1 MLALADCNNFYASCE
16 RVFQPHLENKPIVVL
31 SNNDGCVIARSNE
44 SKALG
49 IKMGV
54 PVFQI
59 KNIIEQH
66 RVQVFSSNFT
76 LYGDLSK
83 RVMSTIKQEV
93 KSMEVYS
100 IDEAFM
106 DFSGEGSPLEKG
118 IALKKKVQQHIGIPI
133 SIGIAPTKTLCK
145 VAGLIAKKHTKSGVF
160 VLKDKAIIERAL
172 KWLPVEE
179 LWGVGRRHARKLND
193 VGIKTAYDL
202 CRADDSW
209 IRRRLSVVGLRMVK
223 ELRGVPCFPLEESAA
238 RKKNICTSRSF
249 GKAISTIEGL
259 KEAVGNYATNCA
271 YKLRKQKGCAARI
284 SIFIHTNPFKPTD
297 KQYKGFTSFVLD
309 TPSNDSI
316 ELVRLALE
324 GLEKIYRSDCTYKKA
339 GVIVSDISPQ
349 QQQQLSLFDS
359 LDRQK
364 HQSIMTALDNINDK
378 LGKDKVR
385 LAVQGNNSRQWKM
398 KQEKLSP
405 CYSTRIEDALKVY
418 L

>member
-16 RVFQPHLENKPIVVL
+16 RVFQPHLEGKPIVVL

-54 PVFQI
+54 PVFQV
-59 KNIIEQH
+59 KTIIEQH
-66 RVQVFSSNFT
+66 NIQVFSSNFT

-83 RVMSTIKQEV
+83 RVMSSMRQEV
-93 KSMEVYS
+93 KAMEVYS

-118 IALKKKVQQHIGIPI
+118 IALKKKVQQHVGIPI

-145 VAGLIAKKHTKSGVF
+145 VAGLIAKKHTKTGVF
-160 VLKDKAIIERAL
+160 VLQDKALIERAL
-172 KWLPVEE
+172 KWLPVAE
-179 LWGVGRRHARKLND
+179 LWGVGRRHARMLD
-193 VGIKTAYDL
+193 SVGIKTAYDL

-223 ELRGVPCFPLEESAA
+223 ELRGIPCFPLEESAS

-249 GKAISTIEGL
+249 GKAVKQMEDL
-259 KEAVGNYATNCA
+259 KEALSTYASTCA
-271 YKLRKQKGCAARI
+271 YKLRKQKSCASRI

-309 TPSNDSI
+309 TPTNDSI

-324 GLEKIYRSDCTYKKA
+324 GLEKIYRSYCTYKKA

-349 QQQQLSLFDS
+349 QQQQLSLFDT
-359 LDRQK
+359 LDRKK

-378 LGKDKVR
+378 IGKDKVR
-385 LAVQGNNSRQWKM
+385 LAVQGNGRQWKM
-398 KQEKLSP
+398 KQEQLSP

-418 L
+418 V

>member
-16 RVFQPHLENKPIVVL
+16 RVFQPHLEGKPILVL

-49 IKMGV
+49 IKMGI
-54 PVFQI
+54 PVFQVKNTI
-59 KNIIEQH
+59 KQHNI
-66 RVQVFSSNFT
+66 QVFSSNFT

-83 RVMSTIKQEV
+83 RVMSTMRQEV
-93 KSMEVYS
+93 KAMEVYS

-106 DFSGEGSPLEKG
+106 DFSGEGKPLEKG
-118 IALKKKVQQHIGIPI
+118 IALKQKVQQHIGIPI

-145 VAGLIAKKHTKSGVF
+145 VAGLIAKKHTKTGVF
-160 VLKDKAIIERAL
+160 VLQDKAIIERAL

-179 LWGVGRRHARKLND
+179 LWGVGRRHARMLHS

-249 GKAISTIEGL
+249 GKAIKNIEGL
-259 KEAVGNYATNCA
+259 KEAVSNYATNCA

-284 SIFIHTNPFKPTD
+284 SVFIHTNPFKPTD

-339 GVIVSDISPQ
+339 GVIVSEISPQ

-398 KQEKLSP
+398 KQDRKS
-405 CYSTRIEDALKVY
+405 VV
-418 L
+418 

>member
-16 RVFQPHLENKPIVVL
+16 RVFQPHLEGKPIVVL

-54 PVFQI
+54 PVFQV
-59 KNIIEQH
+59 KTIIEQH
-66 RVQVFSSNFT
+66 NIQVFSSNFT

-83 RVMSTIKQEV
+83 RVMSSMRQEV
-93 KSMEVYS
+93 KAMEVYS

-118 IALKKKVQQHIGIPI
+118 IALKKKVQQHVGIPI

-145 VAGLIAKKHTKSGVF
+145 VAGLIAKKHTKTGVF
-160 VLKDKAIIERAL
+160 VLQDKALIERAL
-172 KWLPVEE
+172 KWLPVAE
-179 LWGVGRRHARKLND
+179 LWGVGRRHARMLD
-193 VGIKTAYDL
+193 SVGIKTAYDL

-223 ELRGVPCFPLEESAA
+223 ELRGIPCFPLEESAS

-249 GKAISTIEGL
+249 GKAVNQMEDL
-259 KEAVGNYATNCA
+259 KEALSTYASTCA
-271 YKLRKQKGCAARI
+271 YKLRKQKSCASRI

-309 TPSNDSI
+309 TPTNDSI

-349 QQQQLSLFDS
+349 QQQQLSLFDT
-359 LDRQK
+359 LDRKK

-378 LGKDKVR
+378 IGKDKVR
-385 LAVQGNNSRQWKM
+385 LAVQGNGRQWKM
-398 KQEKLSP
+398 KQEQLSP

-418 L
+418 V

>member
-1 MLALADCNNFYASCE
+1 MLALADCNNFYVSCE

-66 RVQVFSSNFT
+66 SVQLFSSNFT

-93 KSMEVYS
+93 KAMEIYS

-106 DFSGEGSPLEKG
+106 DFSGEGNPLEKG
-118 IALKKKVQQHIGIPI
+118 ITIKKKVQQHIGIPI

-145 VAGLIAKKHTKSGVF
+145 VAGLIAKKYTRSGVF
-160 VLKDKAIIERAL
+160 VLTDTAIIERAL
-172 KWLPVEE
+172 KWLPVEN

-209 IRRRLSVVGLRMVK
+209 IKRRLSVVGLRLVK
-223 ELRGVPCFPLEESAA
+223 ELRGTLCFAL
-238 RKKNICTSRSF
+238 KKRASKKQNICTSRSF
-249 GKAISTIEGL
+249 SKSISNIEEL
-259 KEAVGNYATNCA
+259 NEAVSNHANSCA
-271 YKLRKQKGCAARI
+271 YKLRKQQSCASRI
-284 SIFIHTNPFKPTD
+284 SVFIHTDIFRPTD
-297 KQYKGFTSFVLD
+297 KQYRGFTSLVLD

-316 ELVRLALE
+316 ELVRFALIC
-324 GLEKIYRSDCTYKKA
+324 LKKIYRSDCTYKKA
-339 GVIVSDISPQ
+339 GVIISDISPQ
-349 QQQQLSLFDS
+349 QQQQLSLFDAVN
-359 LDRQK
+359 RQK
-364 HQSIMTALDNINDK
+364 RQSIMTALDGINDK
-378 LGKDKVR
+378 FGKDKVR
-385 LAVQGNNSRQWKM
+385 LAIQGYSRKWAI
-398 KQEKLSP
+398 KQEQLSP
-405 CYSTRIEDALKVY
+405 CYSTRIEDALEVY

>member
-16 RVFQPHLENKPIVVL
+16 RVFQPQLENKPILVL

-44 SKALG
+44 SKTLG

-59 KNIIEQH
+59 KNIIKQH
-66 RVQVFSSNFT
+66 NVQVFSSNFT

-83 RVMSTIKQEV
+83 RVMSTMRQEV
-93 KSMEVYS
+93 KQMEVYS

-118 IALKKKVQQHIGIPI
+118 ITLKQKVQQHVGIPI

-145 VAGLIAKKHTKSGVF
+145 VAGLIAKKHTKTGVF
-160 VLKDKAIIERAL
+160 VLQDKAIIERAL
-172 KWLPVEE
+172 KWLPVED
-179 LWGVGRRHARKLND
+179 LWGVGRKNARMLQS

-223 ELRGVPCFPLEESAA
+223 ELRGVPCFPLEENAS

-249 GKAISTIEGL
+249 GKTVKNIESL
-259 KEAVGNYATNCA
+259 KEAVSTYATNCA
-271 YKLRKQKGCAARI
+271 YKLRKQKSCATRI
-284 SIFIHTNPFKPTD
+284 SVFIHTNPFKPTD
-297 KQYKGFTSFVLD
+297 KQYKGFTSFILD

-316 ELVRLALE
+316 EMVRLALE
-324 GLEKIYRSDCTYKKA
+324 GLEKIYRSDCIYKKA
-339 GVIVSDISPQ
+339 GVIVSDIVPQ
-349 QQQQLSLFDS
+349 QQQQLSLFDT
-359 LDRQK
+359 LNRKK
-364 HQSIMTALDNINDK
+364 HQSIMTTLDNINDK

-385 LAVQGNNSRQWKM
+385 LAVQGSGRQWKM
-398 KQEKLSP
+398 KQEQLSP
-405 CYSTRIEDALKVY
+405 CYSTRIDEALKVY

>member
-16 RVFQPHLENKPIVVL
+16 RVFQPHLEGKPIVVL

-54 PVFQI
+54 PVFQV
-59 KNIIEQH
+59 KTIIEQH
-66 RVQVFSSNFT
+66 NIQVFSSNFT

-83 RVMSTIKQEV
+83 RVMSSMRQEV
-93 KSMEVYS
+93 KAMEVYS

-118 IALKKKVQQHIGIPI
+118 IALKKKVQQHVGIPI

-145 VAGLIAKKHTKSGVF
+145 VAGLIAKKHTKTGVF
-160 VLKDKAIIERAL
+160 VLQDKALIERAL
-172 KWLPVEE
+172 KWLPVAE
-179 LWGVGRRHARKLND
+179 LWGVGRRHARMLES

-223 ELRGVPCFPLEESAA
+223 ELRGIPCFPLEESAS

-249 GKAISTIEGL
+249 GKAVKQMEDL
-259 KEAVGNYATNCA
+259 KEALSTYASTCA
-271 YKLRKQKGCAARI
+271 YKLRKQKSCASRI

-309 TPSNDSI
+309 TPTNDSI

-339 GVIVSDISPQ
+339 GFIVSDISPQ
-349 QQQQLSLFDS
+349 QQQQLSLFDT
-359 LDRQK
+359 LDRKK

-378 LGKDKVR
+378 IGKDKVR
-385 LAVQGNNSRQWKM
+385 LAVQGKGRQWKM
-398 KQEKLSP
+398 KQEQLSP

-418 L
+418 V

>member
-16 RVFQPHLENKPIVVL
+16 RVFQPHLEGKPIVVL

-54 PVFQI
+54 PVFQV
-59 KNIIEQH
+59 KTIIEQH
-66 RVQVFSSNFT
+66 NIQVFSSNFT

-83 RVMSTIKQEV
+83 RVMSSMRQEV
-93 KSMEVYS
+93 KAMEVYS

-118 IALKKKVQQHIGIPI
+118 IALKKKVQQHVGIPI

-145 VAGLIAKKHTKSGVF
+145 VAGLIAKKHTKTGVF
-160 VLKDKAIIERAL
+160 VLQDKALIKRAL
-172 KWLPVEE
+172 KWLPVAE
-179 LWGVGRRHARKLND
+179 LWGVGRRHARMLD
-193 VGIKTAYDL
+193 SVGIKTAYDL

-223 ELRGVPCFPLEESAA
+223 ELRGIPCFPLEESAS

-249 GKAISTIEGL
+249 GKAVKQMEDL
-259 KEAVGNYATNCA
+259 KEALSTYASTCA
-271 YKLRKQKGCAARI
+271 YKLRKQKSCASRI

-309 TPSNDSI
+309 TPTNDSI

-349 QQQQLSLFDS
+349 QQQQLSLFDT
-359 LDRQK
+359 LDRKK

-378 LGKDKVR
+378 IGKDKVR
-385 LAVQGNNSRQWKM
+385 LAVQGKGRQWKM
-398 KQEKLSP
+398 KQEQLSP

-418 L
+418 V

>member
-16 RVFQPHLENKPIVVL
+16 RVFQPHLEGKPILVL

-54 PVFQI
+54 PVFQVKNTI
-59 KNIIEQH
+59 KQH
-66 RVQVFSSNFT
+66 DIRVFSSNFT

-83 RVMSTIKQEV
+83 RVMNTMRQEV
-93 KSMEVYS
+93 QAMEVYS

-118 IALKKKVQQHIGIPI
+118 IALKQKVQQHIGIPI

-145 VAGLIAKKHTKSGVF
+145 VAGLIAKKHTKTGVF

-172 KWLPVEE
+172 KWLPVGE
-179 LWGVGRRHARKLND
+179 LWGVGRRHARMLD
-193 VGIKTAYDL
+193 SVGIKTAYDL

-223 ELRGVPCFPLEESAA
+223 ELRGIPCFPLEESAS

-249 GKAISTIEGL
+249 GKPVKQIEGL
-259 KEAVGNYATNCA
+259 KQAVSTYATNCA
-271 YKLRKQKGCAARI
+271 YKLRKQKSCASRI
-284 SIFIHTNPFKPTD
+284 SVFIHTNPFKPTD
-297 KQYKGFTSFVLD
+297 KQYKGFTSFILD
-309 TPSNDSI
+309 TPTNDSI

-349 QQQQLSLFDS
+349 QQQQLSLFDT
-359 LDRQK
+359 LNRKK
-364 HQSIMTALDNINDK
+364 HQSIMTALDTINDK

-385 LAVQGNNSRQWKM
+385 LAVQGNGRQWRM
-398 KQEKLSP
+398 KQEQLSP
-405 CYSTRIEDALKVY
+405 CYSTRIEEALKVY

>member
-16 RVFQPHLENKPIVVL
+16 RVFQPQLEGKPILVL

-54 PVFQI
+54 PVFQV

-66 RVQVFSSNFT
+66 NIQLFSSNFT

-93 KSMEVYS
+93 KAMEVYS

-118 IALKKKVQQHIGIPI
+118 IALKKKVQQHVGIPI

-145 VAGLIAKKHTKSGVF
+145 VAGLIAKKYTKSGVF

-179 LWGVGRRHARKLND
+179 LWGVGRRHARMLQS

-209 IRRRLSVVGLRMVK
+209 VRRRLSVVGLRMVK
-223 ELRGVPCFPLEESAA
+223 ELRGTPCFPLEENAN

-249 GKAISTIEGL
+249 GKPVKQLEDL
-259 KEAVGNYATNCA
+259 KEALSTYASNCA
-271 YKLRKQKGCAARI
+271 YKLRKQKSCATRI
-284 SIFIHTNPFKPTD
+284 SVFIHTNPFKPTD
-297 KQYKGFTSFVLD
+297 KQYKGFTSFKLD
-309 TPSNDSI
+309 TPTNDSI
-316 ELVRLALE
+316 ELVRLSLQ

-339 GVIVSDISPQ
+339 GVIVSEISPQ
-349 QQQQLSLFDS
+349 QQQQLSLFDT
-359 LDRQK
+359 LNRKK
-364 HQSIMTALDNINDK
+364 HQAVMTALDNINDK
-378 LGKDKVR
+378 LGKDKVH
-385 LAVQGNNSRQWKM
+385 LAVQGNGRQWKM
-398 KQEKLSP
+398 RQEQLSP

>member
-54 PVFQI
+54 PVFQV
-59 KNIIEQH
+59 KTIIEQH
-66 RVQVFSSNFT
+66 NVQLFSSNFT

-83 RVMSTIKQEV
+83 RVMNTIKQEV
-93 KSMEVYS
+93 KAMEVYS

-106 DFSGEGSPLEKG
+106 DFSGDGNPLEKG
-118 IALKKKVQQHIGIPI
+118 IALKKKVQQNVGIPI

-223 ELRGVPCFPLEESAA
+223 ELRGVPCFPLEKQVSK
-238 RKKNICTSRSF
+238 KKNICTSRSF
-249 GKAISTIEGL
+249 SKCIGNIEGL
-259 KEAVGNYATNCA
+259 KEAVSNYANRCA
-271 YKLRKQKGCAARI
+271 YKLRKQQGCASRI
-284 SIFIHTNPFKPTD
+284 SVFIHTNPFKPTD
-297 KQYKGFTSFVLD
+297 KQYRGFTSLTLD

-316 ELVRLALE
+316 ELVRLALKC
-324 GLEKIYRSDCTYKKA
+324 LEKIYRSDCTYKKA

-349 QQQQLSLFDS
+349 QQQQLSLFDT
-359 LDRQK
+359 LNRQK

-378 LGKDKVR
+378 FGKDKVH
-385 LAVQGNNSRQWKM
+385 LAIQGYGRRWKM
-398 KQEKLSP
+398 KQEQLSP

>member
-16 RVFQPHLENKPIVVL
+16 RVFQPHLEGKPIVVL

-54 PVFQI
+54 PVFQV
-59 KNIIEQH
+59 KTIIEQH
-66 RVQVFSSNFT
+66 NIQVFSSNFT

-83 RVMSTIKQEV
+83 RVMSSMRQEV
-93 KSMEVYS
+93 KAMEVYS

-118 IALKKKVQQHIGIPI
+118 IALKKKVQQHVGIPI

-145 VAGLIAKKHTKSGVF
+145 VAGLIAKKHTKTGVF
-160 VLKDKAIIERAL
+160 VLQDKALIERAL
-172 KWLPVEE
+172 KWLPVAE
-179 LWGVGRRHARKLND
+179 LWGVGRRHARMLD
-193 VGIKTAYDL
+193 SVGIKTAYDL

-223 ELRGVPCFPLEESAA
+223 ELRGIPCFPLEESAS

-249 GKAISTIEGL
+249 GKAVKQMEDL
-259 KEAVGNYATNCA
+259 KEALSTYASTCA
-271 YKLRKQKGCAARI
+271 YKLRKQKSCASRI

-309 TPSNDSI
+309 TPTNDSI

-349 QQQQLSLFDS
+349 QQQQLSLFDT
-359 LDRQK
+359 LDRKK

-378 LGKDKVR
+378 IGKDKVR
-385 LAVQGNNSRQWKM
+385 LAVQGNGRQWKM
-398 KQEKLSP
+398 KQEQLSP

-418 L
+418 V

>member
-16 RVFQPHLENKPIVVL
+16 RVFQPHLEGKPIVVL

-54 PVFQI
+54 PVFQV
-59 KNIIEQH
+59 KTIIEQH
-66 RVQVFSSNFT
+66 NIQVFSSNFT

-83 RVMSTIKQEV
+83 RVMSSMRQEV
-93 KSMEVYS
+93 KAMEVYS

-118 IALKKKVQQHIGIPI
+118 IALKKKVQQHVGIPI

-145 VAGLIAKKHTKSGVF
+145 VAGLIAKKHTKTGVF
-160 VLKDKAIIERAL
+160 VLQDKALIERAL
-172 KWLPVEE
+172 KWLPVAE
-179 LWGVGRRHARKLND
+179 LWGVGRRHARMLES

-223 ELRGVPCFPLEESAA
+223 ELRGIPCFPLEESAS

-249 GKAISTIEGL
+249 GKAVKQMEDL
-259 KEAVGNYATNCA
+259 KEALSTYASTCA
-271 YKLRKQKGCAARI
+271 YKLRKQKSCASRI

-309 TPSNDSI
+309 TPTNDSI

-349 QQQQLSLFDS
+349 QQQQLSLFDT
-359 LDRQK
+359 LDRKK

-378 LGKDKVR
+378 IGKDKVR
-385 LAVQGNNSRQWKM
+385 LAVQGNGRQWKM
-398 KQEKLSP
+398 KQEQLSP

-418 L
+418 V

>member
-59 KNIIEQH
+59 KNIIEQNN
-66 RVQVFSSNFT
+66 VQLFSSNFT

-93 KSMEVYS
+93 KAMEIYS

-106 DFSGEGSPLEKG
+106 DFSGEGNPLGKG
-118 IALKKKVQQHIGIPI
+118 IDLKKKVQQHIGIPI

-145 VAGLIAKKHTKSGVF
+145 VAGLIAKKYTKSGVF

-179 LWGVGRRHARKLND
+179 LWGVGRRHARKLNN

-202 CRADDSW
+202 CQADNSW
-209 IRRRLSVVGLRMVK
+209 VKRHLSIVGLRMVK
-223 ELRGVPCFPLEESAA
+223 ELRGTACFPLEE
-238 RKKNICTSRSF
+238 RGNKKKNICTSRSF
-249 GKAISTIEGL
+249 SKSISNVERL
-259 KEAVGNYATNCA
+259 KEAVSNYANSCA
-271 YKLRKQKGCAARI
+271 YKLRKEQGCASRI
-284 SIFIHTNPFKPTD
+284 SVFVHTNPFKPTD
-297 KQYKGFTSFVLD
+297 KQYRGFTSLILD

-316 ELVRLALE
+316 ELVRLALKC
-324 GLEKIYRSDCTYKKA
+324 LEKIYRSDCTYKKA
-339 GVIVSDISPQ
+339 GVVVSDISPQ
-349 QQQQLSLFDS
+349 QQQQLSLFDTVN
-359 LDRQK
+359 RQK
-364 HQSIMTALDNINDK
+364 HQSIMTALDSINDK
-378 LGKDKVR
+378 FGKNKVR
-385 LAVQGNNSRQWKM
+385 LAVQGYGRRWKM
-398 KQEKLSP
+398 KQEQLSP

>member
-1 MLALADCNNFYASCE
+1 M
-16 RVFQPHLENKPIVVL
+16 
-31 SNNDGCVIARSNE
+31 
-44 SKALG
+44 
-49 IKMGV
+49 
-54 PVFQI
+54 
-59 KNIIEQH
+59 
-66 RVQVFSSNFT
+66 SSM
-76 LYGDLSK
+76 
-83 RVMSTIKQEV
+83 RQEV
-93 KSMEVYS
+93 KAMEVYS

-118 IALKKKVQQHIGIPI
+118 IALKKKVQQHVGIPI

-145 VAGLIAKKHTKSGVF
+145 VAGLIAKKHTKTGVF
-160 VLKDKAIIERAL
+160 VLQDKALIERAL
-172 KWLPVEE
+172 KWLPVAE
-179 LWGVGRRHARKLND
+179 LWGVGRRHARMLD
-193 VGIKTAYDL
+193 SVGIKTAYDL

-223 ELRGVPCFPLEESAA
+223 ELRGIPCFPLEESAS

-249 GKAISTIEGL
+249 GKAVKQMEDL
-259 KEAVGNYATNCA
+259 KEALSTYASTCA
-271 YKLRKQKGCAARI
+271 YKLRKQKSCASRI

-309 TPSNDSI
+309 TPTNDSI

-349 QQQQLSLFDS
+349 QQQQLSLFDT
-359 LDRQK
+359 LDRKK

-378 LGKDKVR
+378 IGKDKVR
-385 LAVQGNNSRQWKM
+385 LAVQGNGRQWKM
-398 KQEKLSP
+398 KQEQLSP

-418 L
+418 V

>member
-16 RVFQPHLENKPIVVL
+16 RVFQPHLEGKPIVVL

-54 PVFQI
+54 PVFQV
-59 KNIIEQH
+59 KTIIEQH
-66 RVQVFSSNFT
+66 NIQVFSSNFT

-83 RVMSTIKQEV
+83 RVMSSMRQEV
-93 KSMEVYS
+93 KAMEVYS

-118 IALKKKVQQHIGIPI
+118 IALKKKVQQHVGIPI

-145 VAGLIAKKHTKSGVF
+145 VAGLIAKKHAKTGVF
-160 VLKDKAIIERAL
+160 VLQDKALIERAL
-172 KWLPVEE
+172 KWLPVAE
-179 LWGVGRRHARKLND
+179 LWGVGRRHARMLD
-193 VGIKTAYDL
+193 SVGIKTAYDL

-223 ELRGVPCFPLEESAA
+223 ELRGIPCFPLEESAS

-249 GKAISTIEGL
+249 GKAVKQMEDL
-259 KEAVGNYATNCA
+259 KEALSTYASTCA
-271 YKLRKQKGCAARI
+271 YKLRKQKSCASRI

-309 TPSNDSI
+309 TPTNDSI

-349 QQQQLSLFDS
+349 QQQQLSLFDT
-359 LDRQK
+359 LDRKK

-378 LGKDKVR
+378 IGKDKVR
-385 LAVQGNNSRQWKM
+385 LAVQGNGRQWKM
-398 KQEKLSP
+398 KQEQLSP

-418 L
+418 V

>member
-16 RVFQPHLENKPIVVL
+16 RVFQPHLEGKPIVVL

-54 PVFQI
+54 PVFQV
-59 KNIIEQH
+59 KTIIEQH
-66 RVQVFSSNFT
+66 NIQVFSSNFT

-83 RVMSTIKQEV
+83 RVMSSMRQEV
-93 KSMEVYS
+93 KAMEVYS

-118 IALKKKVQQHIGIPI
+118 IALKKKVQQHVGIPI

-145 VAGLIAKKHTKSGVF
+145 VAGLIAKKHTKTGVF
-160 VLKDKAIIERAL
+160 VLQDKALIERAL
-172 KWLPVEE
+172 KWLPVAE
-179 LWGVGRRHARKLND
+179 LWGVGRRHARMLD
-193 VGIKTAYDL
+193 SVGIKTAYDL

-223 ELRGVPCFPLEESAA
+223 ELRGIPCFPLEESAS

-249 GKAISTIEGL
+249 GKAVKQMEDL
-259 KEAVGNYATNCA
+259 KEALSTYASTCA
-271 YKLRKQKGCAARI
+271 YKLRKQKSCASRI

-309 TPSNDSI
+309 TPTNDSI
-316 ELVRLALE
+316 ELVRLGLE

-349 QQQQLSLFDS
+349 QQQQLSLFDT
-359 LDRQK
+359 LDRKK

-378 LGKDKVR
+378 IGKDKVR
-385 LAVQGNNSRQWKM
+385 LAVQGNGRQWKM
-398 KQEKLSP
+398 KQEQLSP

-418 L
+418 V

>member
-66 RVQVFSSNFT
+66 SVQIFSSNFT

-93 KSMEVYS
+93 KAMEVYS

-106 DFSGEGSPLEKG
+106 DFSGEGNPLEKG
-118 IALKKKVQQHIGIPI
+118 IDLKKKVQQHIGIPI
-133 SIGIAPTKTLCK
+133 SIGVAPTKTLCK
-145 VAGLIAKKHTKSGVF
+145 VAGLIAKKYTKSGVF

-179 LWGVGRRHARKLND
+179 LWGVGRKHARKLND

-202 CRADDSW
+202 CQADNSW
-209 IRRRLSVVGLRMVK
+209 VKRHLSIVGLRMVK
-223 ELRGVPCFPLEESAA
+223 ELRGTACFPLEERGSK
-238 RKKNICTSRSF
+238 KKNICTSRSF
-249 GKAISTIEGL
+249 SKSISNIEGL
-259 KEAVGNYATNCA
+259 KVAVSNYANSCA
-271 YKLRKQKGCAARI
+271 YKLRKQEGCASRI
-284 SIFIHTNPFKPTD
+284 SVFVHTNPFKPTD
-297 KQYKGFTSFVLD
+297 KQYRGFTSLILD

-316 ELVRLALE
+316 ELVRLALKC
-324 GLEKIYRSDCTYKKA
+324 LEKIYRSDCTYKKA
-339 GVIVSDISPQ
+339 GVVVSDISPQ
-349 QQQQLSLFDS
+349 QQQQLSLFDTVN
-359 LDRQK
+359 RQK
-364 HQSIMTALDNINDK
+364 HQSIMTALDNVNDK
-378 LGKDKVR
+378 FGKNKVH
-385 LAVQGNNSRQWKM
+385 LAVQGYGRQWKM
-398 KQEKLSP
+398 KQEQLSP

>member
-16 RVFQPHLENKPIVVL
+16 RVFQPQLEGKPILVL

-54 PVFQI
+54 PVFQV

-66 RVQVFSSNFT
+66 NIQLFSSNFT

-93 KSMEVYS
+93 KAMEVYS

-118 IALKKKVQQHIGIPI
+118 IALKKKVQQHVGIPI

-179 LWGVGRRHARKLND
+179 LWGVGRRHARMLQS

-209 IRRRLSVVGLRMVK
+209 VRRRLSVVGLRMVK
-223 ELRGVPCFPLEESAA
+223 ELRGTPCFPLEENAN

-249 GKAISTIEGL
+249 GKPVKQLEDL
-259 KEAVGNYATNCA
+259 KEALSTYASNCA
-271 YKLRKQKGCAARI
+271 YKLRKQKSCATRI
-284 SIFIHTNPFKPTD
+284 SVFIHTNPFKPTD
-297 KQYKGFTSFVLD
+297 KQYKGFTSFKLD
-309 TPSNDSI
+309 TPTNDSI
-316 ELVRLALE
+316 ELVRLSLQ
-324 GLEKIYRSDCTYKKA
+324 GLE
-339 GVIVSDISPQ
+339 
-349 QQQQLSLFDS
+349 
-359 LDRQK
+359 
-364 HQSIMTALDNINDK
+364 NIP
-378 LGKDKVR
+378 LR
-385 LAVQGNNSRQWKM
+385 LYV
-398 KQEKLSP
+398 
-405 CYSTRIEDALKVY
+405 
-418 L
+418 

>member
-16 RVFQPHLENKPIVVL
+16 RVFQPHLEGKPIVVL

-54 PVFQI
+54 PVFQV
-59 KNIIEQH
+59 KTIIEQH
-66 RVQVFSSNFT
+66 NIQVFSSNFT

-83 RVMSTIKQEV
+83 RVMSSMRQEV
-93 KSMEVYS
+93 KAMEVYS

-118 IALKKKVQQHIGIPI
+118 IALKKKVQQHVGIPI

-145 VAGLIAKKHTKSGVF
+145 VAGLIAKKHTKTGVF
-160 VLKDKAIIERAL
+160 VLQDKALIERAL
-172 KWLPVEE
+172 KWLPVAE
-179 LWGVGRRHARKLND
+179 LWGVGRRHARMLD
-193 VGIKTAYDL
+193 SVGIKTAYDL

-223 ELRGVPCFPLEESAA
+223 ELRGIPCFPLEESAS

-249 GKAISTIEGL
+249 GKAVKQMEDL
-259 KEAVGNYATNCA
+259 KEALSTYASTCA
-271 YKLRKQKGCAARI
+271 YKLRKQKSCASRI

-309 TPSNDSI
+309 TPTNDSI

-349 QQQQLSLFDS
+349 QQQQLSLFDT
-359 LDRQK
+359 LDRKK

-378 LGKDKVR
+378 IGKNKVR
-385 LAVQGNNSRQWKM
+385 LAVQGNGRQWKM
-398 KQEKLSP
+398 KQEQLSP

-418 L
+418 V

>member
-59 KNIIEQH
+59 KNIIEKYS
-66 RVQVFSSNFT
+66 VQLFSSNFT

-93 KSMEVYS
+93 KAMEVYS

-106 DFSGEGSPLEKG
+106 DFSGEGNPLEKG
-118 IALKKKVQQHIGIPI
+118 IALKKKVQQYIGIPI
-133 SIGIAPTKTLCK
+133 SVGIAPTKTLCK
-145 VAGLIAKKHTKSGVF
+145 VAGLIAKKYTKSGVF
-160 VLKDKAIIERAL
+160 VLKDKASIERAL

-179 LWGVGRRHARKLND
+179 LWGVGRRHTHKLND

-209 IRRRLSVVGLRMVK
+209 IRRRLSVVGLKMIK
-223 ELRGVPCFPLEESAA
+223 ELRGIPCFPLEEQASK
-238 RKKNICTSRSF
+238 KKNICTSRSF
-249 GKAISTIEGL
+249 SKSVSGIERL
-259 KEAVGNYATNCA
+259 KEAVSNYANSCA
-271 YKLRKQKGCAARI
+271 YKLRKQQGCASRI
-284 SIFIHTNPFKPTD
+284 SVFIHTNPFKPTD
-297 KQYKGFTSFVLD
+297 KQYKGFTSLTLD

-316 ELVRLALE
+316 ELVRLALKC
-324 GLEKIYRSDCTYKKA
+324 LEKIYRSGCTYKKA

-349 QQQQLSLFDS
+349 QQQQLSLFDTVN
-359 LDRQK
+359 RQK
-364 HQSIMTALDNINDK
+364 HQSIMTALDSINDRF
-378 LGKDKVR
+378 GKDKVH
-385 LAVQGNNSRQWKM
+385 LAIQGYGRQWKM
-398 KQEKLSP
+398 KQEQLSP